1 MTYEENLKQFNYHL
15 ESEFAALKEVYPES
29 LVIPFEDEIK
39 ALSLKMFE
47 TGMAKFTPAFA
58 VGAIAQALHRLV
70 CNESLTEF
78 VRSDGEWIGFSFDE
92 VMSNKVPINITRGF
106 RRFAEPKYYNTA
118 ILLMDGDELVKSP
131 VVYSKELP
139 MFITSY
145 LPMGKNWLELPKL
158 TNPFVIRVRKEYDL
172 LTIPNIPD
180 KVISVDSLG
189 NRFVYV
195 ANDPK
200 SFEPVWDYFEK
211 PEWLK

>member
-15 ESEFAALKEVYPES
+15 ESEFAALKEVYPDS
-29 LVIPFEDEIK
+29 LVLPFEDEIK

-47 TGMAKFTPAFA
+47 TGMAKFTPTFT

-70 CNESLTEF
+70 CDESLTED
-78 VRSDGEWIGFSFDE
+78 VKSEGEWLGLSFDD
-92 VMSNKVPINITRGF
+92 VMSYEVPINITKAS
-106 RRFAEPKYYNTA
+106 RRFTKPKYYFNA
-118 ILLMDGDELVKSP
+118 ILLMDGDELIKSP

-139 MFITSY
+139 NFITSY
-145 LPMGKNWLELPKL
+145 LPMGKNWSNLPKL
-158 TNPFVIRVRKEYDL
+158 TNPFVIRVHKEYDL

-180 KVISVDSLG
+180 MVISVDSLG
-189 NRFVYV
+189 NPFVYV

-200 SFEPVWDYFEK
+200 SFDPLWDYFEK